1 MLLFHLIEIDVL
13 IGEGERRFLTSEPT
27 IMCLGVAWPVANL
40 IGFNLVRA
48 WINRRGG
55 WTRKREEATNLLTG
69 SARCTISLDSYTR
82 QRPSRH
88 SQVAHI

>member
-1 MLLFHLIEIDVL
+1 
-13 IGEGERRFLTSEPT
+13 
-27 IMCLGVAWPVANL
+27 MCLGVAWPVADL

-55 WTRKREEATNLLTG
+55 RAREEATNLLTG

-82 QRPSRH
+82 QRPRRH